1 MATDPPTIA
10 DPLRLSVVSSHASS
24 SSSLSALAKFDIFS
38 DERLT
43 ATNGLSGFCTPLS
56 SNADTAESSVS
67 EGTLD
72 LRKDLD
78 QKLEALVLA
87 EETSPPFQSHAIES
101 ATEAASAFKSPIAG
115 FECAFGFTGLFQE
128 PSAPPKAKAAFLVA
142 LKAEIEGIGKIQ
154 SGLQAYQLAINSRKY
169 HTFSTRFL
177 IGQNTATIITLD
189 QLDQIVLHLKKVEE
203 EVQKIEHEDT
213 EVEQGLF
220 EAFRHAQP
228 WVARTRAILI
238 HSHVFYK
245 INFVLAS
252 EKKTTRT
259 TT

>member
-1 MATDPPTIA
+1 MVTNPPTIA
-10 DPLRLSVVSSHASS
+10 EPLHFSVMSSHTSS
-24 SSSLSALAKFDIFS
+24 SSTLSALAKFDMLS

-43 ATNGLSGFCTPLS
+43 AANGLSGICTPLS
-56 SNADTAESSVS
+56 SNADTTESSVS
-67 EGTLD
+67 EATLD

-87 EETSPPFQSHAIES
+87 EETSPPYEGQTSDAAIEPP
-101 ATEAASAFKSPIAG
+101 SAFKGPIGG
-115 FECAFGFTGLFQE
+115 FECAFGFTGTFQE
-128 PSAPPKAKAAFLVA
+128 PCAPLKSKGAFLVA

-154 SGLQAYQLAINSRKY
+154 SGLQAYQHAINSRKY
-169 HTFSTRFL
+169 HIFSTRFL
-177 IGQNTATIITLD
+177 IGQNTATIVTLD
-189 QLDQIVLHLKKVEE
+189 QLDQIVLHLKRIEE
-203 EVQKIEHEDT
+203 EVQKIEYEET
-213 EVEQGLF
+213 EVEQELF
-220 EAFRHAQP
+220 DAFRDAQP

-252 EKKTTRT
+252 EKTTRT